1 MKLIRIE
8 HEESG
13 DGFFTARDEMYNSYL
28 NRHPLMITAARR
40 HNSFPTPEEEGISY
54 VFNSFEYI
62 GTWKH
67 GYKTIDQMKQWIYD
81 SELKEIIKWFK
92 IYLIEVDEYVLGD
105 YQILYNE
112 SSILSKE
119 DISSLFE

>member
-8 HEESG
+8 HNESG
-13 DGFFTARDEMYNSYL
+13 NGFFTARDEMFNLYL
-28 NRHPLMITAARR
+28 NRHPLMISAAKR
-40 HNSFPTPEEEGISY
+40 HNNFPSPQEEGIGY
-54 VFNSFEYI
+54 VFYSDEYT

-67 GYKTIDQMKQWIYD
+67 GYKTIKQMKEWIYD

-92 IYLIEVDEYVLGD
+92 IYLIECEEYVLGEH
-105 YQILYNE
+105 QILFNDH
-112 SSILSKE
+112 SIISKE

>member
-8 HEESG
+8 HDESG
-13 DGFFTARDEMYNSYL
+13 DGFFTARDENFNTYL
-28 NRHPLMITAARR
+28 NRHPLMISAAIR
-40 HNSFPTPEEEGISY
+40 HDDFPTPQEEGIGY

-62 GTWKH
+62 GEWKH
-67 GYKTIDQMKQWIYD
+67 GYKTIDQMMEWIYD

-92 IYLIEVDEYVLGD
+92 IYLIECEEYVLGEH
-105 YQILYNE
+105 QILFND
-112 SSILSKE
+112 SSIISKD